1 MFQSLAN
8 RFSGELYYDE
18 SAAHNAI
25 RMSYATDASVYQE
38 APLAVALPKTVE
50 DIRSL
55 VQFATEQKL
64 TLIPRAA
71 GTSLAG
77 QVVGS
82 GIVVDISK
90 YFSAVLEI
98 NDSEGWARVQPG
110 VVRDDLNALLKP
122 KGWMFGPETSTAN
135 RAMIGGMIGNN
146 SSGLHSI
153 SWGDTRGN
161 LLAVKALLSDGS
173 EVVFHHL
180 AADEFEEKCSLQ
192 TLEGTIYRSLK
203 TLLQNEENRAA
214 ITTGFPKPSITRRN
228 TGYALD
234 ALLNAFQSN
243 GAFNLCQLIAGSEGT
258 LCFITE
264 ATMKLRPLPPKEKC
278 IVAVHTDTIKNHSK
292 PTSLPCGITVPHRS
306 W

>member
-98 NDSEGWARVQPG
+98 NEKEGWARVQP
-110 VVRDDLNALLKP
+110 VLFA
-122 KGWMFGPETSTAN
+122 T
-135 RAMIGGMIGNN
+135 
-146 SSGLHSI
+146 I
-153 SWGDTRGN
+153 SM
-161 LLAVKALLSDGS
+161 L
-173 EVVFHHL
+173 
-180 AADEFEEKCSLQ
+180 
-192 TLEGTIYRSLK
+192 Y
-203 TLLQNEENRAA
+203 
-214 ITTGFPKPSITRRN
+214 
-228 TGYALD
+228 
-234 ALLNAFQSN
+234 
-243 GAFNLCQLIAGSEGT
+243 
-258 LCFITE
+258 
-264 ATMKLRPLPPKEKC
+264 
-278 IVAVHTDTIKNHSK
+278 
-292 PTSLPCGITVPHRS
+292 
-306 W
+306 